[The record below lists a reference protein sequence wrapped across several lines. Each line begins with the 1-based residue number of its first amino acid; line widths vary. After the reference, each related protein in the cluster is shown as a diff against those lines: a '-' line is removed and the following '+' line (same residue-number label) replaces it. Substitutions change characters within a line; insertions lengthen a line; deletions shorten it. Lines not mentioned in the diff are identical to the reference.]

1 MDAEDGDHIEFRWRS
16 RNQPQMQLVYVRVS
30 EHIYWSNKRI
40 ITQRQLARNLRA
52 TWTAI
57 SRPRAQ
63 ELLLNVSDT
72 VCGTPILM
80 FRALISPFDLAAV
93 AFALER
99 AVMSTGF
106 RHLYMKA
113 NGSGKHI
120 CRVKQL
126 TAKVIMCSCCQ
137 VGDAVC
143 SQSLLKLICGTTQIS
158 PYKSGMKRDHTSTS
172 SAA

>member
-1 MDAEDGDHIEFRWRS
+1 MC
-16 RNQPQMQLVYVRVS
+16 VYQKTS
-30 EHIYWSNKRI
+30 TGAIKRI
-40 ITQRQLARNLRA
+40 ITQRQLACNLRA

-63 ELLLNVSDT
+63 ELLLNVSDK

-80 FRALISPFDLAAV
+80 FRALISSFDLAAV

-99 AVMSTGF
+99 AVVSTGF

-126 TAKVIMCSCCQ
+126 TRKVIMCSCCQ

-143 SQSLLKLICGTTQIS
+143 SQSLFRLICGATQIS
-158 PYKSGMKRDHTSTS
+158 RYKSGMKRDTRSRCQHLQQPDLDSRRNIR
-172 SAA
+172 